1 MSPDSETE
9 SCGSGTMAPEWEP
22 DKTAD
27 LIIGTLTSP
36 AAWHHCVAVFQNN
49 TCNICRHHLLLA
61 FG

>member
-27 LIIGTLTSP
+27 LMIGTLTSP
-36 AAWHHCVAVFQNN
+36 PAWHHCVAAFQNN

-61 FG
+61 FE